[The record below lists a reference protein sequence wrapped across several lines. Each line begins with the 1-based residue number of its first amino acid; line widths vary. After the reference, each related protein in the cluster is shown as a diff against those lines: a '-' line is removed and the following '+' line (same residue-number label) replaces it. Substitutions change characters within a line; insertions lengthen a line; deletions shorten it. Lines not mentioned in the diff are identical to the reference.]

1 MNNLIILQQIFEVC
15 IVPLLGIL
23 TAFLVQYIKSKTQ
36 EIAASTDSELS
47 IKYNKLISDTIISCV
62 IATNQTYV
70 DSLKNKDVFTKEAQ
84 QEAFIKTRDAVVDI
98 LNEDSKKYISESF
111 GDVEKYLT
119 VQIEAIINKI
129 KNQ

>member
-47 IKYNKLISDTIISCV
+47 IKYSKLISDTIISCI

-84 QEAFIKTRDAVVDI
+84 QEAFIKTRDAVLDI

-119 VQIEAIINKI
+119 VQIEAIVNKI